1 MTPRVAHAAR
11 SAMEGV
17 MKSRI
22 VQSSP
27 RQRVLGTIGL
37 VAIALL
43 GWACDQ
49 DTVPAR
55 RAGVTRRLLA
65 RVIVKGVTAVGWAF
79 DLGYRPAPHV
89 PPGREPPRMTAV
101 MK

>member
-1 MTPRVAHAAR
+1 
-11 SAMEGV
+11 

-27 RQRVLGTIGL
+27 RQRMLGTIGL

-55 RAGVTRRLLA
+55 PARVTRRLLA
-65 RVIVKGVTAVGWAF
+65 WVIVKGVTAVGWAF
-79 DLGYRPAPHV
+79 DLGYRPAVLNDLFH
-89 PPGREPPRMTAV
+89 GRLDLFLRV
-101 MK
+101 RR